1 MDSEIMKQVGGS
13 CFCMVYRQFIL
24 LLSLLQEVKKVAWI
38 SITTAEKYLF

>member
-24 LLSLLQEVKKVAWI
+24 LLSLLQEVKKSSVDI
-38 SITTAEKYLF
+38 DNDC